1 MGPITLPPGFDCKG
15 NLLPTGCSSNKESS
29 KVCKLTKSLYSLKQA
44 SRQWFSK
51 FSTTL
56 LNSGFSQ
63 SRSDYSF
70 FTRVQGSS
78 FVVLLVY
85 VDDIILASNDSQAIS
100 QLTDF
105 LNTQFK
111 LKDRGPLKFF
121 LGLEVARNTQGISIS
136 QCKYAL
142 EIIDEC
148 GLLASKPAK
157 FPMESNLKLS
167 QSDGVSLEDPL
178 VYRRLV
184 GRLLYLTIT
193 WPDISYAVQKLSQFM
208 AHPRQT
214 HLDAAYRVLRYL
226 KSSPG
231 QGIFFSAAFELHLK
245 AFCDSDWAG
254 CPDTHRSITRY
265 CVFLGDSLISWKS
278 KKQQTVSRSSAE
290 AEYRSM
296 ASTAC
301 ELIWLLALLKDFNIE
316 HPQAALLFC
325 DSKATL
331 HIAANPVFHE
341 RTKHI
346 ELDCHFVRDKIQD
359 GIIRT
364 LHINTQHQIANIF
377 TEALAWGPF

>member
-1 MGPITLPPGFDCKG
+1 LI
-15 NLLPTGCSSNKESS
+15 N
-29 KVCKLTKSLYSLKQA
+29 Y
-44 SRQWFSK
+44 
-51 FSTTL
+51 
-56 LNSGFSQ
+56 GFSQ
-63 SRSDYSF
+63 SRSDYSL
-70 FTRVQGSS
+70 FTRIQGSS

-85 VDDIILASNDSQAIS
+85 VDDIILASNDSQVIS

-111 LKDRGPLKFF
+111 LKDLGPLKFF

-136 QCKYAL
+136 QRKYAL

-157 FPMESNLKLS
+157 FPMKSNLKSS
-167 QSDGVSLEDPL
+167 QSDGVLLEYPS
-178 VYRRLV
+178 VYRKLV

-193 WPDISYAVQKLSQFM
+193 RLDISYAVQKLSQFM
-208 AHPRQT
+208 AHPHQS

-231 QGIFFSAAFELHLK
+231 QGLFFSAASELHLK

-254 CPDTHRSITRY
+254 CPDTRRSITGY
-265 CVFLGDSLISWKS
+265 CAFLGDSLISWKS
-278 KKQQTVSRSSAE
+278 KKQQTVSRSLAKV
-290 AEYRSM
+290 EYRSM

-301 ELIWLLALLKDFNIE
+301 EIVWLLALLKYFKIE

-325 DSKATL
+325 YSKATL
-331 HIAANPVFHE
+331 HITANPIFHE

-346 ELDCHFVRDKIQD
+346 ELDCHFIQDKVQD

-364 LHINTQHQIANIF
+364 LHINTQHQIADIF
-377 TEALAWGPF
+377 TKALAWGPFQLLKSKMNVLYLFPSS